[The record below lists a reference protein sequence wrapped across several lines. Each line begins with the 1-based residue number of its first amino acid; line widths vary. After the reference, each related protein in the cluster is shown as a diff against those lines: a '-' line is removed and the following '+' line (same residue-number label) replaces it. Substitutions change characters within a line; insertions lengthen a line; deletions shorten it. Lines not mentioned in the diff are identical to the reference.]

1 MGGNTVFRHAVHL
14 EGPDLDFERLPVAA
28 DQRRMQGL
36 VHICFGHGNIIL
48 EAPRNGFIHFMDH
61 TQCRITVLHRLHDD
75 THSEEIID
83 LIQSLM
89 LVLHL
94 LVDTEKMLYTAID
107 FRIDPRIFNMFADF
121 IHNAL
126 DIFFTDALTHRDL
139 IHQII
144 IDVRFQIF

>member
-1 MGGNTVFRHAVHL
+1 MN
-14 EGPDLDFERLPVAA
+14 
-28 DQRRMQGL
+28 
-36 VHICFGHGNIIL
+36 
-48 EAPRNGFIHFMDH
+48 H

-83 LIQSLM
+83 LIQRLM

-126 DIFFTDALTHRDL
+126 DIFFTDALAHRDL

>member
-1 MGGNTVFRHAVHL
+1 
-14 EGPDLDFERLPVAA
+14 
-28 DQRRMQGL
+28 
-36 VHICFGHGNIIL
+36 
-48 EAPRNGFIHFMDH
+48 
-61 TQCRITVLHRLHDD
+61 
-75 THSEEIID
+75 
-83 LIQSLM
+83 M

-126 DIFFTDALTHRDL
+126 DIFFTDALAHRDL